1 MVREEKRGTVPGF
14 VHREEHVVS
23 DQPQSDWKEETG
35 GRESR
40 GPRAEGGLGGAAR
53 PHPLTRVSVILLGRL
68 QLVSWFVCLLGWL
81 SVRNLLVLLPSS
93 LPG

>member
-1 MVREEKRGTVPGF
+1 MGEEKRGTVPGF

-23 DQPQSDWKEETG
+23 NQPQSDWKEETG

-40 GPRAEGGLGGAAR
+40 GLRAAR
-53 PHPLTRVSVILLGRL
+53 RSARSLCYSVGSSSRG
-68 QLVSWFVCLLGWL
+68 QLVCLLAGLL
-81 SVRNLLVLLPSS
+81 SVCNLLVLLPSS